1 MEVFGL
7 SAPFGQ
13 TRTRVLVLLSLL
25 GSSYPRELSRLLD
38 QPLSVVQ
45 KALAGLERDAV
56 VAAQTIGRTRLFRL
70 DPRYFAYREMNALLE
85 RFADVDKDLKKRA
98 ATVRRRP
105 RRTGKPL

>member
-25 GSSYPRELSRLLD
+25 GSSYPRELSRLLA
-38 QPLSVVQ
+38 QPLSVIQ
-45 KALAGLERDAV
+45 KALAGLEREAL
-56 VAAQTIGRTRLFRL
+56 VAAQTIGRTRVFRVN
-70 DPRYFAYREMNALLE
+70 PRYFARTELTAFLTRL
-85 RFADVDKDLKKRA
+85 ADVDKDLQARA

>member
-38 QPLSVVQ
+38 QHLSVIQ
-45 KALAGLERDAV
+45 KALAGLERDGV
-56 VAAQTIGRTRLFRL
+56 VAAQTLGRTRLFRIN
-70 DPRYFAYREMNALLE
+70 PRYFAYRELSALIE
-85 RFADVDKDLKKRA
+85 RFADVDKDLRRRA
-98 ATVRRRP
+98 AT
-105 RRTGKPL
+105 